1 MPTIKA
7 FKKMNKQ
14 KTRKKKI
21 NYLFFNKYITKLNI
35 FKGGKAIVYGS
46 VGCIFSPAISCNKRE
61 LTQDEKKNYISKLML
76 PEEAEKEI
84 RKVDLINKKIAI
96 INQKKKFVKHLP
108 ILSTYMCDNPKIT
121 QTDIEN
127 VQICEN
133 VKGFENIKQYNVEMF
148 RHFKILNMI
157 NSGEDLFEYR
167 KKLNLNMNKHSNDF
181 LRKLTTL
188 LECIFTL
195 NNYGIFHCDLKIE
208 NITYNTNEDCLS
220 IIDFGRSLIVEDERK
235 TVDSLN
241 DIAFDFNVLPQ
252 IFFFHSDLPL
262 IDNEINMR
270 EILIKKINK
279 SINGELM
286 LKELASIFS
295 VKENKIIKLLSKML
309 FNVYTNNEL
318 HEAKNLNNYFHEI
331 FKWNLDIWSM
341 FLVLNN
347 LYSNTDHSKKV
358 KSIAKNFFE
367 LSLVKRIDHEK
378 IKGMVESLQI

>member
-21 NYLFFNKYITKLNI
+21 NFLFFNKYITKLNI
-35 FKGGKAIVYGS
+35 LKGGKATMYGS
-46 VGCIFSPAISCNKRE
+46 IGCIFSPAISCNKRE
-61 LTQDEKKNYISKLML
+61 LTEYEKKNYISKLML
-76 PEEAEKEI
+76 PEEAEKEM
-84 RKVDLINKKIAI
+84 RKVDLISKKLAI
-96 INQKKKFVKHLP
+96 IKQKEKFVKHLP
-108 ILSTYMCDNPKIT
+108 ILSAYMCDKPKIT
-121 QTDIEN
+121 ESDLEN
-127 VQICEN
+127 VKICEN
-133 VKGFENIKQYNVEMF
+133 VKGFENIKQYNPEMF
-148 RHFKILNMI
+148 RHFKMLNMI
-157 NSGEDLFEYR
+157 NSGDDLFEYK
-167 KKLNLNMNKHSNDF
+167 KKLNLNINKHSNDF
-181 LRKLTTL
+181 LKKLTAL
-188 LECIFTL
+188 VECIFTL

-220 IIDFGRSLIVEDERK
+220 IIDFGRSLIVDDESK
-235 TVDSLN
+235 TVDILN
-241 DIAFDFNVLPQ
+241 DIAFDFNILPQ
-252 IFFFHSDLPL
+252 ILFFHSDLPL

-270 EILIKKINK
+270 EILIKKINN

-295 VKENKIIKLLSKML
+295 VKEKKIIKILSKML

-318 HEAKNLNNYFHEI
+318 HDAKNLNNYFHQI

-358 KSIAKNFFE
+358 KSIVKNFFE

-378 IKGMVESLQI
+378 IKEMFESLLM

>member
-7 FKKMNKQ
+7 FKKMNKR
-14 KTRKKKI
+14 KTKKKKI

-35 FKGGKAIVYGS
+35 FKGGKATIYGS

-61 LTQDEKKNYISKLML
+61 LTENEKKTYISKLML
-76 PEEAEKEI
+76 PEEAEKEM
-84 RKVDLINKKIAI
+84 RKVNIINKKLSF
-96 INQKKKFVKHLP
+96 INQTEKFVKHLP
-108 ILSTYMCDNPKIT
+108 ILSTYMCNNPKIT
-121 QTDIEN
+121 HSDIEN
-127 VQICEN
+127 VKICEN
-133 VKGFENIKQYNVEMF
+133 VKGFENIKQYNPEMF
-148 RHFKILNMI
+148 RHFKMLNMI

-167 KKLNLNMNKHSNDF
+167 KKLNLNINKHSNDF
-181 LRKLTTL
+181 LRKMTALV
-188 LECIFTL
+188 ECIFTL

-220 IIDFGRSLIVEDERK
+220 IIDFGRSLIVEDEKK

-241 DIAFDFNVLPQ
+241 DIAFDFNILPQ

-270 EILIKKINK
+270 EILIKKINN

-286 LKELASIFS
+286 LKEFSSIFS
-295 VKENKIIKLLSKML
+295 VKEKNIIKVLSKML

-347 LYSNTDHSKKV
+347 LYSNTDQSKKV

-367 LSLVKRIDHEK
+367 LSLVKRINHEK
-378 IKGMVESLQI
+378 IKEMIESLLI